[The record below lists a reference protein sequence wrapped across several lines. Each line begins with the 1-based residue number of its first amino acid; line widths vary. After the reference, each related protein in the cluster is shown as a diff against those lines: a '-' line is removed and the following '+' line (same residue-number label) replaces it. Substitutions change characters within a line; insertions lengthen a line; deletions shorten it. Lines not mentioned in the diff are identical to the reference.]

1 MDYALVKVVGPNIIL
16 NFIKIFLMENYET
29 VVAALAGL
37 KAKGYTL
44 DFNIAFDKIICNE
57 SGLCLNPPEFEIME
71 VYRFEGNTNPDD
83 EDIVYAIQSK
93 DGSIKGSLTSAYG
106 LYADDVSTEMIQKL
120 TMHQ

>member
-1 MDYALVKVVGPNIIL
+1 
-16 NFIKIFLMENYET
+16 MENYET

-57 SGLCLNPPEFEIME
+57 NGICLNPHEFEITE
-71 VYRFEGNTNPDD
+71 VYRFEGETNPAD

-93 DGSIKGSLTSAYG
+93 DGAIKGSMTSAYG
-106 LYADDVSTEMIQKL
+106 PYADTVGTEMIQKL